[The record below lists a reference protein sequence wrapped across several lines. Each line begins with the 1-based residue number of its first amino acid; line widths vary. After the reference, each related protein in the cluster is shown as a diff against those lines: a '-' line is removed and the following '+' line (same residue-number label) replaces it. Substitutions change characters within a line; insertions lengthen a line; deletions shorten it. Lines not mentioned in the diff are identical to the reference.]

1 MLSGRLNAAMLDNR
15 MNTKKPFMNQY
26 FMNTGHGA
34 GEGIK
39 PLNFRPPIT
48 GNLNYKPKI
57 NVGLPGNQVGLNVVV
72 PDRPMMKP
80 VVMASQYIDRMYRP
94 HPSDMTGNTSAVVGN
109 PNMREFLAKE
119 LGRNTMVG
127 NEGIS
132 EQGRSP
138 M

>member
-1 MLSGRLNAAMLDNR
+1 MFSGRIHAAMLDNR

-34 GEGIK
+34 GEGVK

-48 GNLNYKPKI
+48 GNSY
-57 NVGLPGNQVGLNVVV
+57 
-72 PDRPMMKP
+72 
-80 VVMASQYIDRMYRP
+80 YRP
-94 HPSDMTGNTSAVVGN
+94 HVLDKPGMNTSAIVGN
-109 PNMREFLAKE
+109 PNMRHYLAE
-119 LGRNTMVG
+119 QLGRKTMVG

>member
-1 MLSGRLNAAMLDNR
+1 MNR
-15 MNTKKPFMNQY
+15 KKPFMNQY

-34 GEGIK
+34 GEGVK

-48 GNLNYKPKI
+48 GNSY
-57 NVGLPGNQVGLNVVV
+57 
-72 PDRPMMKP
+72 
-80 VVMASQYIDRMYRP
+80 YRAHALDNTNP
-94 HPSDMTGNTSAVVGN
+94 NTSAIVGN
-109 PNMREFLAKE
+109 QSMRNFLAMS
-119 LGRNTMVG
+119 LGRKNLTG